1 MALPNVFTADVA
13 SELVDRINRLTPDSS
28 ALWGTMDVAQML
40 AHCNVT
46 YEMLYDN
53 IHPKPGFMVKL
64 MLKAFVKNKV
74 VNEAPYEPNGRTAP
88 QFIIKSSKDFTKE
101 KARLIA
107 FVEKTQ
113 QLGEKEF
120 EGKESHSFGNLTAEQ
135 WNNMFYKHLNHHLSQ
150 FGV

>member
-1 MALPNVFTADVA
+1 MALPNVFTADVS
-13 SELVDRINRLTPDSS
+13 SELVARINRLTPDSS
-28 ALWGTMDVAQML
+28 ALCGSMDVAQML

-101 KARLIA
+101 KNPSR
-107 FVEKTQ
+107 K
-113 QLGEKEF
+113 
-120 EGKESHSFGNLTAEQ
+120 LTGPVPTKA
-135 WNNMFYKHLNHHLSQ
+135 
-150 FGV
+150 

>member
-1 MALPNVFTADVA
+1 MALPNVFTANVA
-13 SELVDRINRLTPDSS
+13 NDLVNRIGLLTPDSK
-28 ALWGTMDVAQML
+28 ALWGSMDVAQML

-53 IHPKPGFMVKL
+53 IHPKPGFLVKL
-64 MLKAFVKNKV
+64 MLKTFVKSKV

-88 QFIIKSSKDFTKE
+88 QFIIKSSKDFAKE
-101 KARLIA
+101 KARLTSYIQ
-107 FVEKTQ
+107 KTQ
-113 QLGEKEF
+113 QLGEQEF
-120 EGKESHSFGNLTAEQ
+120 EGKESHSFGKLSATE

>member
-1 MALPNVFTADVA
+1 MALPNVFTADVS
-13 SELVDRINRLTPDSS
+13 SELVARINRLTPDSS
-28 ALWGTMDVAQML
+28 ALWGSMDVAQML

-107 FVEKTQ
+107 FIEKTQ